1 MTGLVKEDKSNADYL
16 GDGVYAIYDGFGIW
30 LHINDHNLPAD
41 SAYLEPSVMEAL
53 IRFAKRMEVTN
64 E

>member
-1 MTGLVKEDKSNADYL
+1 MTDLIKEDLSNVDHL

-30 LHINDHNLPAD
+30 LHINDHANPTD
-41 SAYLEPSVMEAL
+41 RAYLEPSVMEAL
-53 IRFAKRMEVTN
+53 IRFAKRMEVI